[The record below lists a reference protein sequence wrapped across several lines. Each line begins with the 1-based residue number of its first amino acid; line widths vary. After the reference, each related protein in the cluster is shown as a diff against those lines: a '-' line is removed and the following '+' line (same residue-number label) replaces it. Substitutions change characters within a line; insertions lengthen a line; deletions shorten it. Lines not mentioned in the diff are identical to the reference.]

1 MSEYKNWQELLVSLS
16 LFLVVN
22 ADICASISAISLFE
36 ILNQY
41 NKVNLKYAT
50 CKILRLSKFMIEV
63 YCFLMEKNV

>member
-22 ADICASISAISLFE
+22 ADICASISVISLFE

-50 CKILRLSKFMIEV
+50 RKILRLSKFMIEV